1 MCALILFESSPES
14 THGHGLYFV
23 TYTYPEGLGVR
34 DLKLF
39 VFCSGVLVGMGL
51 HPSLCSPGP
60 TVSLVG
66 TDCVPLTFT
75 SDHVVMLSSSHKHT
89 CHCMPSL
96 YIPKNKLWI
105 FLRALC
111 VFKV

>member
-1 MCALILFESSPES
+1 MCVLILLKSSPES
-14 THGHGLYFV
+14 THGHVLYFV
-23 TYTYPEGLGVR
+23 TYTYPKRWGVK
-34 DLKLF
+34 DLKM
-39 VFCSGVLVGMGL
+39 FCVLQWSTSGHGPPLL
-51 HPSLCSPGP
+51 YSLGP
-60 TVSLVG
+60 TVSLIG

-75 SDHVVMLSSSHKHT
+75 SDHVVMLNSSHKYT

-105 FLRALC
+105 FLCALC